1 MMLVLYIKNHF
12 VKLLLGMRIP
22 YNASWYDKLCSYTS
36 FHKLT
41 YRLNRKA
48 LCHGTYYDVL
58 INGNSNE

>member
-1 MMLVLYIKNHF
+1 
-12 VKLLLGMRIP
+12 MRVS

-58 INGNSNE
+58 INGNSNSNE